1 MKNNS
6 LSSEGIKHII
16 TTEMPYI
23 NLDSPH
29 VKEQI
34 EKGNRIIKK
43 IKNTSLLSV

>member
-1 MKNNS
+1 MKNNPVFS
-6 LSSEGIKHII
+6 KEIKHIV

-23 NLDSPH
+23 NFDSPN

-43 IKNTSLLSV
+43 IKNASLLSV

>member
-1 MKNNS
+1 MKNNPS
-6 LSSEGIKHII
+6 INSQTKHII

-43 IKNTSLLSV
+43 IKNASLLSV

>member
-1 MKNNS
+1 MKNN
-6 LSSEGIKHII
+6 LSISNQPKHII

-43 IKNTSLLSV
+43 IKNASLLSV

>member
-1 MKNNS
+1 MKNNPS
-6 LSSEGIKHII
+6 NSSQTKHIV
-16 TTEMPYI
+16 TTEIPYI

-43 IKNTSLLSV
+43 IKSASLSSV

>member
-1 MKNNS
+1 MKNNPS
-6 LSSEGIKHII
+6 NSNETKHII

-43 IKNTSLLSV
+43 IKNASLLSV